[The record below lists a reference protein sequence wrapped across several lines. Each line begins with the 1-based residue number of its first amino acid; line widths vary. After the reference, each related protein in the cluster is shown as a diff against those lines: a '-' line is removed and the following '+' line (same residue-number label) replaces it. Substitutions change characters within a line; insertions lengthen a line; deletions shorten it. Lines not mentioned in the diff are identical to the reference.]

1 MRMNNKG
8 MSVVAGLLV
17 VVVVILAIVGFGAL
31 AARFFVKPEAPRQTE
46 ETGGVTYKVNTAQL
60 IADLEKQVQ
69 RIPAEQ
75 AAANVRGYAQLLALD
90 PGNERYRRKLA
101 YYRAQVKA
109 ADEAASAAAQPPTEI
124 EKLFVKIAFPAPR
137 VLNRPDVGEMVG
149 RAPSGEM
156 VEVLEKQQIRKGS
169 TDIFW
174 YRIPFKKADG
184 WISQMGVFGDVVTKM
199 VPVEN
204 ASGRDPK
211 WEAARAGLIDTY
223 RGKVTAVEKISEEA
237 CQVQISSDLTFE
249 QARQVSENI
258 GYYIRNST
266 GASPVVTVF
275 VGDLQIAVA
284 RLATNKYSGKLE
296 VKNR

>member
-8 MSVVAGLLV
+8 MSTVAGLLV
-17 VVVVILAIVGFGAL
+17 VVVVMLAIVGFGAL
-31 AARFFVKPEAPRQTE
+31 AARFFFKPEAPQQPL
-46 ETGGVTYKVNTAQL
+46 ETNGGTFKVDTAKL
-60 IADLEKQVQ
+60 IADLEKMVQ
-69 RIPAEQ
+69 GIPADQ
-75 AAANVRGYAQLLALD
+75 AAANARGYEQLLALD

-101 YYRAQVKA
+101 YYRAQLKA
-109 ADEAASAAAQPPTEI
+109 TAAAAPAAAEPPKVV
-124 EKLFVKIAFPAPR
+124 EKPFVKIAFPAPR
-137 VLNRPDVGEMVG
+137 VLERPDAGEMVG

-156 VEVLEKQQIRKGS
+156 VEVLETQVIRKGS
-169 TDIFW
+169 TYISW
-174 YRIPFKKADG
+174 YRIPFKKSSG
-184 WISQMGVFGDVVTKM
+184 WISQMGVFGGVVIKT
-199 VPVEN
+199 VPIES
-204 ASGRDPK
+204 AAGRDSK
-211 WEAARAGLIDTY
+211 WEDTQQGLIDAY
-223 RGKVTAVEKISEEA
+223 SGKITAVEKISPEE

-284 RLATNKYSGKLE
+284 RLATNKYSGQLE